1 MIPGAT
7 TVLKAVGG
15 RAGVLAILLAMFL
28 LAFMSFAVRAAID
41 TMEQQARKITQLE
54 TDLKTEQTLRQSDVS
69 GLTALIDGMAV
80 LQEQNDLDQ
89 GAVKHALDTAK
100 PQPVSPFMRAFY
112 ECLRSQRETGKACA
126 AAALNASKASGAK

>member
-7 TVLKAVGG
+7 TLLKAVGG
-15 RAGVLAILLAMFL
+15 RAGVLAILLALFL

-41 TMEQQARKITQLE
+41 TMELQARKITQLE
-54 TDLKTEQTLRQSDVS
+54 TDLKTEQKLRQSDVS

-80 LQEQNDLDQ
+80 LQQQTDLDE
-89 GAVKHALDTAK
+89 GAIQHATQTAK

-112 ECLRSQRETGKACA
+112 ECLRSQRQTGKACA
-126 AAALNASKASGAK
+126 ATALDASKASGAK